1 MNILLQIPPSS
12 LASNLAFSP
21 FLHFVSLED
30 ERKKAIMQA
39 QREESASVS
48 VYPTMKA
55 TGPAGG
61 SSDFLSTPYRET
73 AKDKTTATPHLREV
87 MESPLPVTI
96 SHRVREKTNII
107 PKQRLM

>member
-1 MNILLQIPPSS
+1 MIFIAIPPSS

-21 FLHFVSLED
+21 FLHFVSLEE

-39 QREESASVS
+39 QREKSANVS

-61 SSDFLSTPYRET
+61 LSDFLRTPYREIT
-73 AKDKTTATPHLREV
+73 KDKTTATPHLKVV
-87 MESPLPVTI
+87 MESPLPVTT
-96 SHRVREKTNII
+96 SHRVREKTN
-107 PKQRLM
+107 KMLRDKLV